1 MNDRAS
7 DCTGRGGEREGEGER
22 ERRGL
27 FKCRFSSPSL
37 SLSARGD
44 DRYRGNIGEA
54 ERLVQHRASCGVSVY
69 SYRNTFSFLIF
80 GFLKYEVLGDTN
92 KKYSVFHAVLLYLV
106 Q

>member
-1 MNDRAS
+1 MPVLVA
-7 DCTGRGGEREGEGER
+7 
-22 ERRGL
+22 L
-27 FKCRFSSPSL
+27 SL

-69 SYRNTFSFLIF
+69 SYRKTFPFLIF
-80 GFLKYEVLGDTN
+80 GFLKYEVLGGTN